1 MIDLL
6 IKDGLII
13 DGTGSPGFHAT
24 VGIKGDTISILRG
37 DVSDIESKQVIDATG
52 KIVCP
57 GFIDVHAHSALMIL
71 HEPQH
76 LPKVHQG
83 VTTELIGVDGNSYAP
98 FTTQQDLK
106 DFIVLNAGLD
116 GAPPIT
122 PSWLTVSEYLDE
134 YDKKV
139 SVNIAYVVGNSPI
152 RISAMGWGNR
162 KPTTLESDRMRG
174 LLRESMEEGA
184 VGISTGLDYPPG
196 SYADTDE
203 LVDLS
208 KEVAKLGGI
217 YHTHVR
223 YALGDRFLDPY
234 REAIEIGR
242 RSGIPVHLTHML
254 PKAAFPGSS
263 MRLIELVD
271 QANLDNLDVTFDC
284 FPYTHGGTRLLFF
297 LPQWTHDGGLATIYD
312 VLQSKECRARL
323 HEEISLG
330 YRESWDDVWL
340 TYFKYERNKKYE
352 GWSIAKLAAMTDKT
366 VVNAVCDLLLD
377 DDLQPCFHS
386 SGPDPMVLPTFFAH
400 PNLMVGSDGI
410 LVGDYPPASSH
421 GTFPLVISKYCRDDE
436 RMSLP
441 DVIRKMTSYPAHRLG
456 LTGRGLLRD
465 GMKADVVIFDFENIN
480 SHATRLN
487 PRRFSSGIEYVIVNG
502 EVVVDH
508 GEHTG
513 FLPGRALKR
522 GFC

>member
-13 DGTGSPGFHAT
+13 DGTGSPGFHAAI
-24 VGIKGDTISILRG
+24 GIEGDTVSILRG
-37 DVSDIESKQVIDATG
+37 DVSNIEAKQVIDAAG
-52 KIVCP
+52 KVVCP

-71 HEPQH
+71 HEPEH

-162 KPTTLESDRMRG
+162 KPTTLESDKMRG

-271 QANLDNLDVTFDC
+271 QANQDDLDVTFDC

-312 VLQSKECRARL
+312 VLRSKEGREKLRK
-323 HEEISLG
+323 EFSQG
-330 YRESWDDVWL
+330 YRESWDHVWL
-340 TYFKYERNKKYE
+340 TYFKHERNKIYE
-352 GWSIAKLAAMTDKT
+352 GRSVEEVAAMTGKPIMD
-366 VVNAVCDLLLD
+366 AVCDLLLD
-377 DDLQPCFHS
+377 ENLQISFHS
-386 SGPDPMVLPTFFAH
+386 SGLDPELLPVFFTYQ
-400 PNLMVGSDGI
+400 PMMVGSDAM
-410 LVGDYPPASSH
+410 LLGDYPPALAFGS
-421 GTFPLVISKYCRDDE
+421 FPTVISKFCRDD
-436 RMSLP
+436 RRFSLAEA
-441 DVIRKMTSYPAHRLG
+441 IRKMTSYPAQLLG
-456 LTGRGLLRD
+456 LNYRGILRD
-465 GMKADVVIFDFENIN
+465 NMKADLVIFDYDKIDAP
-480 SHATRLN
+480 ATRDN
-487 PRRFSSGIEYVIVNG
+487 PKQFCKGIDYVIVNG
-502 EVVVDH
+502 KIVVQQ
-508 GEHTG
+508 GKHTG
-513 FLPGRALKR
+513 VLPGRALKH
-522 GFC
+522 G